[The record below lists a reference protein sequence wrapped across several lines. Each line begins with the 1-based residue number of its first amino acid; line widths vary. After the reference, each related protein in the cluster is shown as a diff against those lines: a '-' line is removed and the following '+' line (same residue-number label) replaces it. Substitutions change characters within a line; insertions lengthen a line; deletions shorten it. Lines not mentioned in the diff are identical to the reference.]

1 MNIEEQNK
9 LFFGK
14 IAGYYD
20 IIFGNWIKKIQI
32 KTIKLAEINNKSRIL
47 DAGCGTGN
55 FLSLLENY
63 NIGAYG
69 IDISKEMIKIAKKKL
84 KKPKLKISSAERLN
98 FKSNYFDYIFSIDAF
113 HHFYNKEKAM
123 KSFYRVLKDNGKL
136 IIVDVNFGIFLNKI
150 FKKLEPGNN
159 GIYSKSEMKSIFLRY
174 KLRKIEQRNV
184 GLFTTMTKGVK

>member
-184 GLFTTMTKGVK
+184 GLFTTMTKGV